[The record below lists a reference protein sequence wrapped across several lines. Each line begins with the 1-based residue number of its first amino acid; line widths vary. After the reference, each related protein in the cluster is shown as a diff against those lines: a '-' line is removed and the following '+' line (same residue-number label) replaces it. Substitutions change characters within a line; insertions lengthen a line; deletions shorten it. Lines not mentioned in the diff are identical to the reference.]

1 LYLEGNQLTTLPPE
15 IGKLT
20 KLTELQIEKNPLTDT
35 DLEHLKPLKSLRL
48 LDVRDTKVTIA
59 GVEAFRKALPNCEI
73 KAPRQ

>member
-1 LYLEGNQLTTLPPE
+1 
-15 IGKLT
+15 
-20 KLTELQIEKNPLTDT
+20 
-35 DLEHLKPLKSLRL
+35 LKPLKSLRL